1 MKISPENGE
10 HFTVFGCK
18 NKVFRC
24 KNPKFQVQFL
34 HVLGAK
40 MTFFECNF
48 VLVWVQILDS
58 DLLNM
63 LVTAVSKGSSSK
75 RVNLFAPKRFRN
87 CTQNMSFLH
96 PKHEKIAPETW
107 GFCT

>member
-1 MKISPENGE
+1 MQKP
-10 HFTVFGCK
+10 
-18 NKVFRC
+18 
-24 KNPKFQVQFL
+24 QVSGAIL

-40 MTFFECNF
+40 MTCFECNF
-48 VLVWVQILDS
+48 GLVWVQILDS

-96 PKHEKIAPETW
+96 PKHAKFAPETL